1 MPNLFMTRSSPRAP
15 EGGAHRLCPYSE
27 FDMAHIPRVSVI
39 IPTLNEER
47 NLSHVLTRIPSWI
60 HELIIVDGC
69 STDDTIATA
78 RRFFR
83 SARIVIEKTRG
94 KGAALRAGFMAATGD
109 IVVILDADGSMDPAE
124 ITTFVGALMSGADF
138 VKGSRFIQGG
148 GTDDMSAF
156 RMLGNWGL
164 TKAVRILYRTHFS
177 DLCYGYIAFWKP
189 YVPLLLPTTSGFEV
203 ETLLNVRALKAGLK
217 IVEVPSFEAN
227 RIFGESN
234 LRAIPDGWRVLK
246 TIFRERL
253 ASAPYGE
260 LQ

>member
-1 MPNLFMTRSSPRAP
+1 MSNRFLSRSHQAAAGNHSY
-15 EGGAHRLCPYSE
+15 RLQLATA
-27 FDMAHIPRVSVI
+27 FDLAHIPRVSLV

-47 NLSHVLTRIPSWI
+47 NLPHVLARIPAWI

-78 RRFFR
+78 QRLFN
-83 SARIVIEKTRG
+83 SARIVIEKARG
-94 KGAALRAGFMAATGD
+94 KGAALRAGFEAATGD
-109 IVVILDADGSMDPAE
+109 IIVILDADGSMDPAE

-164 TKAVRILYRTHFS
+164 TKAVRLLYHTHFS
-177 DLCYGYIAFWKP
+177 DLCYGYIAFWRA
-189 YVPLLLPTTSGFEV
+189 YAPLLMPNTNGFEV
-203 ETLLNVRALKAGLK
+203 ETHLNVRALKADLK

-246 TIFRERL
+246 TIFRERM
-253 ASAPYGE
+253 APLSYRG
-260 LQ
+260 QQ